1 MGSMMAGRMGSAT
14 VAVAWMGSKGAH
26 LGLRGGLE
34 TGLEPGLILYF
45 YFMIYKDM
53 CVSIVVY

>member
-1 MGSMMAGRMGSAT
+1 MGSMMAGRMASAT
-14 VAVAWMGSKGAH
+14 VAMAWMGSKGH

-34 TGLEPGLILYF
+34 TGLEVGLILYF